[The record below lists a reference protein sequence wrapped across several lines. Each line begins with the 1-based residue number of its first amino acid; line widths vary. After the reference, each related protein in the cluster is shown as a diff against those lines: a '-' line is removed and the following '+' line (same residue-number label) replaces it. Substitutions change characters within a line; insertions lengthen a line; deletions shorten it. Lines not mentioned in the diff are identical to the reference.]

1 MKEYKVEYL
10 FRTNKAEFEGLLNRF
25 ASDGWQLISHSA
37 RADGYHYLIFER
49 EKKTDTAQWGGVRW
63 THVQNFSVQQQ

>member
-49 EKKTDTAQWGGVRW
+49 EKKIDMTQ
-63 THVQNFSVQQQ
+63 